1 MHSIKSEKDISA
13 AEIMINEFVLS
24 TSTLYGDDT
33 LTFNLH
39 RLRHLTQD
47 VKNHGSLSYHS
58 LFAPESFLGYFK
70 RKIHGTRGLNTQY
83 VKGNFFFVKYL
94 KKIFRLN
101 LNYFFRDF
109 KKGFIYS
116 RV

>member
-1 MHSIKSEKDISA
+1 MHTIKSYNDIDA
-13 AEIMINEFVLS
+13 AELMINEFVFS
-24 TSTLYGDDT
+24 TPYLYGNDT

-47 VKNHGSLSYHS
+47 VRNYGSLSFHS

-83 VKGNFFFVKYL
+83 VKG
-94 KKIFRLN
+94 IFKL
-101 LNYFFRDF
+101 
-109 KKGFIYS
+109 
-116 RV
+116 